1 MLPMSLADAFDRRQP
16 KHCRLRSDA
25 WQAAENSSARPGV
38 GEPAN
43 AIAQI
48 SRSRT
53 TETRNG
59 GAGAARGAV
68 NEARSARLL
77 SPRTPPGVL
86 DGTPLPL
93 LTLLS
98 CHSRLLVCRLSIP
111 LPSLFQCL
119 PCSSL
124 SSVRIKSN
132 LH

>member
-86 DGTPLPL
+86 DGTPLSPF
-93 LTLLS
+93 
-98 CHSRLLVCRLSIP
+98 
-111 LPSLFQCL
+111 LPSY
-119 PCSSL
+119 PAIRDS
-124 SSVRIKSN
+124 SSVASPFPYHRSFSVF
-132 LH
+132 LVLRSRAFA

>member
-1 MLPMSLADAFDRRQP
+1 MSLADPLDRRQP
-16 KHCRLRSDA
+16 NIVDYEATLGKQRRELER
-25 WQAAENSSARPGV
+25 ARPGV

-77 SPRTPPGVL
+77 SSRPVSWTV
-86 DGTPLPL
+86 PLPPPSYPL
-93 LTLLS
+93 ILPFATP
-98 CHSRLLVCRLSIP
+98 RLSP
-111 LPSLFQCL
+111 LHSPTTRAFGVFLVL
-119 PCSSL
+119 
-124 SSVRIKSN
+124 
-132 LH
+132 